1 MRASYPSAHP
11 STRPS
16 PFMRQGGVA
25 AVEFAIISLLFFTI
39 LFAILEFGRMLYV
52 YNTMQEVT
60 RRGARAAVVRWVDQ
74 TAAITSIALFG
85 GAAIPAGAE
94 VTTSNIKI
102 EYLNKA
108 GNVVTTLLANPPD
121 PADPGDNLSACG
133 DITRTA
139 ECIYSVRVSIV
150 GVSYSPMVSLFSFLN
165 IALPPSVVTMHAE
178 SLGFEIN

>member
-1 MRASYPSAHP
+1 MRTSHS
-11 STRPS
+11 S
-16 PFMRQGGVA
+16 PNHRQRGVA
-25 AVEFAIISLLFFTI
+25 AVEFAIVCLLFFTI
-39 LFAILEFGRMLYV
+39 LFGILEFGRMLYV

-85 GAAIPAGAE
+85 GASIPAGAE
-94 VTTSNIKI
+94 VTPDKITI

-108 GNVVTTLLANPPD
+108 GGPAAPL

-150 GVSYSPMVSLFSFLN
+150 NVTYSPMVSLFSFLG
-165 IALPPSVVTMHAE
+165 IAMPPSAVTMHAE
-178 SLGFEIN
+178 SMGFEI